1 MTVSDLHRCLTCGN
15 PYLLGYEHRHST
27 PENTSYNPMADKPRH
42 LEEFVIEAR
51 AEYRAETPSRIHG
64 REQDDPL
71 AAGSSPDW
79 THAFRRR
86 MGHPDDD
93 YGTLYPSART
103 LYGLRRWCEGK
114 HRDWADHRGRPVCWS
129 LVTHIIVGRQSVQ
142 WAAEQE
148 ELSLERAME
157 HAERALRK
165 QWRWRSDLLNEIEL
179 RPRRDAA

>member
-1 MTVSDLHRCLTCGN
+1 VTTTDLHRCLTCGN
-15 PYLLGYEHRHST
+15 PYLTGYEHRHAT
-27 PENTSYNPMADKPRH
+27 EPRGDFDPMGERPRS
-42 LEEFVIEAR
+42 LEAFIVEAQVAHAEEIEL
-51 AEYRAETPSRIHG
+51 RITGHWL
-64 REQDDPL
+64 DDP
-71 AAGSSPDW
+71 ASAGPAPDW
-79 THAFRRR
+79 TNHFRRR

-129 LVTHIIVGRQSVQ
+129 LVTHIIVGRQSLE